1 MTTICSICRKHFLV
15 LSSFMAYHLVCS
27 YTNRTGDISG
37 AELLI
42 LPKHLSSPPVLVR
55 FVLLD
60 LYVYVYLSFSTFF
73 SSLCCTS
80 FFELRILITP
90 LVSSNF
96 TYHNLA
102 KRFPWHMY
110 GIPYSLFFSAFA
122 SCSSIVY
129 RPPVSVSFL
138 YFILIFWINCPKC
151 NQTDGCRYYKYITF
165 IKWFALLYFKI

>member
-1 MTTICSICRKHFLV
+1 MWISTKRRRVVAATKGCGFFSPDKGWLLTRKLLKQGFLLLKLKSSHRKIYHDLVDRNGIYASQMTTICSICRKHFLV

-102 KRFPWHMY
+102 KRFP
-110 GIPYSLFFSAFA
+110 
-122 SCSSIVY
+122 
-129 RPPVSVSFL
+129 
-138 YFILIFWINCPKC
+138 
-151 NQTDGCRYYKYITF
+151 
-165 IKWFALLYFKI
+165 